1 LQIVFGNQK
10 QGLIQMYPDDSI
22 QGILFPTPWWVKDSN
37 LDYKRGRLV
46 KFFAPHV
53 DQSPFTLISI
63 GRNEATEH
71 NTAHVKITPLDV
83 RSVIR
88 YPKLP
93 VAALPQYKKELRA
106 VYRAKKRPGLIVC
119 SGGYKIDRI
128 LTEGKAKWQTSRTV
142 IVAPYYGADE
152 GEKRSGFRP
161 EFVKR
166 IRRCEYPQ
174 YMWDLLP
181 INGSTEDSVMR
192 LDHLQPVG
200 RSQDS
205 MELLDYCLSDDAL
218 LLFDEWLEWL
228 LKGSLETDTMF
239 GELREELINLP

>member
-1 LQIVFGNQK
+1 
-10 QGLIQMYPDDSI
+10 M
-22 QGILFPTPWWVKDSN
+22 
-37 LDYKRGRLV
+37 
-46 KFFAPHV
+46 
-53 DQSPFTLISI
+53 
-63 GRNEATEH
+63 
-71 NTAHVKITPLDV
+71 TA
-83 RSVIR
+83 
-88 YPKLP
+88 
-93 VAALPQYKKELRA
+93 
-106 VYRAKKRPGLIVC
+106 
-119 SGGYKIDRI
+119 
-128 LTEGKAKWQTSRTV
+128 GKAKWQTSRTV

-192 LDHLQPVG
+192 LDHLQPIG

-228 LKGSLETDTMF
+228 LKGFLETETMF
-239 GELREELINLP
+239 GELREGLINLP

>member
-1 LQIVFGNQK
+1 
-10 QGLIQMYPDDSI
+10 MYPDDSI
-22 QGILFPTPWWVKDSN
+22 QGVLYPTPWWEKDSTR
-37 LDYKRGRLV
+37 DYKRGRLV

-53 DQSPFTLISI
+53 VQTPFTLIPV
-63 GRNEATEH
+63 GRDEPTEH
-71 NTAHVKITPLDV
+71 NTAIVKIAPLDI
-83 RSVIR
+83 RSVLR

-93 VAALPQYKKELRA
+93 VAALPQYKKEVRA

-119 SGGYKIDRI
+119 SGGTKM
-128 LTEGKAKWQTSRTV
+128 
-142 IVAPYYGADE
+142 
-152 GEKRSGFRP
+152 

-181 INGSTEDSVMR
+181 INGSTEESVMR

-228 LKGSLETDTMF
+228 LKGFLKQKLCLVNLEK
-239 GELREELINLP
+239 N

>member
-1 LQIVFGNQK
+1 
-10 QGLIQMYPDDSI
+10 MYPDDSI
-22 QGILFPTPWWVKDSN
+22 QGILSPTPWWEKEN
-37 LDYKRGRLV
+37 NRDYKRGRLV

-53 DQSPFTLISI
+53 DQNPFTLISV
-63 GRNEATEH
+63 GRDEPTEH
-71 NTAHVKITPLDV
+71 NTAIVKIAPLDI
-83 RSVIR
+83 RSVLR

-93 VAALPQYKKELRA
+93 VAALPQYKKEVRA

-119 SGGYKIDRI
+119 SGGTEVDRI
-128 LTEGKAKWQTSRTV
+128 LTAGKAKWQTSRTV

-205 MELLDYCLSDDAL
+205 MELLNYCLSADAL

-228 LKGSLETDTMF
+228 LKGSLEIGTMF
-239 GELREELINLP
+239 GELREDLINLP